1 MQFTF
6 AFGAKIKKIVG
17 WEKEKEIKNLEI
29 PVAENERN
37 KAVEN
42 LLSLKEYF
50 DNQLKSDQ
58 ETYQAI
64 ATLGDKLG
72 VLWNGDK

>member
-1 MQFTF
+1 M
-6 AFGAKIKKIVG
+6 
-17 WEKEKEIKNLEI
+17 EKETKNLEI

>member
-1 MQFTF
+1 M
-6 AFGAKIKKIVG
+6 AKDK
-17 WEKEKEIKNLEI
+17 IKNLEI

-50 DNQLKSDQ
+50 DNQLQSDQ
-58 ETYQAI
+58 ETHQAI
-64 ATLGDKLG
+64 AGEFGRVMEWADK
-72 VLWNGDK
+72 

>member
-1 MQFTF
+1 M
-6 AFGAKIKKIVG
+6 
-17 WEKEKEIKNLEI
+17 EKETKNLEI
-29 PVAENERN
+29 PIAENERN

-72 VLWNGDK
+72 VLCNGDK

>member
-1 MQFTF
+1 M
-6 AFGAKIKKIVG
+6 
-17 WEKEKEIKNLEI
+17 EKETKNLEI

-50 DNQLKSDQ
+50 DNQLQTDQ

-64 ATLGDKLG
+64 ATLSDKLG

>member
-1 MQFTF
+1 MQD
-6 AFGAKIKKIVG
+6 KIN
-17 WEKEKEIKNLEI
+17 NLEI

-50 DNQLKSDQ
+50 DNQLQSDQ

>member
-1 MQFTF
+1 M
-6 AFGAKIKKIVG
+6 
-17 WEKEKEIKNLEI
+17 EKETKNLEI
-29 PVAENERN
+29 PIAENERN

-50 DNQLKSDQ
+50 NNQLQTDQ

-64 ATLGDKLG
+64 TTLGDKLG

>member
-1 MQFTF
+1 MSNKT
-6 AFGAKIKKIVG
+6 
-17 WEKEKEIKNLEI
+17 KNLEI

-50 DNQLKSDQ
+50 DNQLQSDQ

-64 ATLGDKLG
+64 ATLSDKLG
-72 VLWNGDK
+72 VLWSADK

>member
-1 MQFTF
+1 M
-6 AFGAKIKKIVG
+6 
-17 WEKEKEIKNLEI
+17 EKEIKNLEI
-29 PVAENERN
+29 PIAENERN

-50 DNQLKSDQ
+50 DNQLQSDQ

>member
-1 MQFTF
+1 M
-6 AFGAKIKKIVG
+6 
-17 WEKEKEIKNLEI
+17 EKEIKNLEI

-50 DNQLKSDQ
+50 DNQLQSDQ

-64 ATLGDKLG
+64 ATLSDKLG
-72 VLWNGDK
+72 VLWSADK

>member
-1 MQFTF
+1 MSNET
-6 AFGAKIKKIVG
+6 
-17 WEKEKEIKNLEI
+17 KNLEI

-50 DNQLKSDQ
+50 DNQLQSDQ

>member
-1 MQFTF
+1 MSNET
-6 AFGAKIKKIVG
+6 
-17 WEKEKEIKNLEI
+17 KNLEI
-29 PVAENERN
+29 PIAENERN

-50 DNQLKSDQ
+50 DNQLQTDQ

-64 ATLGDKLG
+64 AILGDKLG

>member
-1 MQFTF
+1 MSNET
-6 AFGAKIKKIVG
+6 
-17 WEKEKEIKNLEI
+17 KNLEI

-42 LLSLKEYF
+42 FLSLKEYF
-50 DNQLKSDQ
+50 DNQLQSDQ

-64 ATLGDKLG
+64 ATLGDKLD
-72 VLWNGDK
+72 VLWNADK

>member
-1 MQFTF
+1 MSNET
-6 AFGAKIKKIVG
+6 
-17 WEKEKEIKNLEI
+17 KNLEI
-29 PVAENERN
+29 PVAENERK

-50 DNQLKSDQ
+50 DNQLQTDQ

>member
-1 MQFTF
+1 M
-6 AFGAKIKKIVG
+6 
-17 WEKEKEIKNLEI
+17 EKETKNLEI
-29 PVAENERN
+29 PIAENERN

-50 DNQLKSDQ
+50 DNQLQSDQ
-58 ETYQAI
+58 EIYQAI

>member
-1 MQFTF
+1 MSNET
-6 AFGAKIKKIVG
+6 
-17 WEKEKEIKNLEI
+17 KNLEI

-50 DNQLKSDQ
+50 DNQLQSDQ

-72 VLWNGDK
+72 VLWSADK

>member
-1 MQFTF
+1 MSNET
-6 AFGAKIKKIVG
+6 
-17 WEKEKEIKNLEI
+17 KNLEI
-29 PVAENERN
+29 PIAENERN

>member
-1 MQFTF
+1 M
-6 AFGAKIKKIVG
+6 AKDK
-17 WEKEKEIKNLEI
+17 IKNLEI

-50 DNQLKSDQ
+50 DNQLQSDQ
-58 ETYQAI
+58 ETHQEI

-72 VLWNGDK
+72 VLWNADK

>member
-1 MQFTF
+1 M
-6 AFGAKIKKIVG
+6 
-17 WEKEKEIKNLEI
+17 EKETKNSEI
-29 PVAENERN
+29 PIAENERN

>member
-1 MQFTF
+1 M
-6 AFGAKIKKIVG
+6 
-17 WEKEKEIKNLEI
+17 EKETKNLEI

-50 DNQLKSDQ
+50 NNQLQTDQ

>member
-1 MQFTF
+1 M
-6 AFGAKIKKIVG
+6 
-17 WEKEKEIKNLEI
+17 EKETKNLEI
-29 PVAENERN
+29 PIAENERN

-42 LLSLKEYF
+42 LLSLEEYF
-50 DNQLKSDQ
+50 NNQLQSDQ
-58 ETYQAI
+58 EIYQAI

>member
-1 MQFTF
+1 MV
-6 AFGAKIKKIVG
+6 KDK
-17 WEKEKEIKNLEI
+17 IKNLEI
-29 PVAENERN
+29 PIAENERN

>member
-1 MQFTF
+1 MSNET
-6 AFGAKIKKIVG
+6 
-17 WEKEKEIKNLEI
+17 KNLEI

-50 DNQLKSDQ
+50 NNQLQTDQ

-64 ATLGDKLG
+64 TTLGDKLG
-72 VLWNGDK
+72 VLRNGDK

>member
-1 MQFTF
+1 M
-6 AFGAKIKKIVG
+6 AKDK
-17 WEKEKEIKNLEI
+17 IKNLEI

-50 DNQLKSDQ
+50 DNQLQ
-58 ETYQAI
+58 
-64 ATLGDKLG
+64 
-72 VLWNGDK
+72 

>member
-1 MQFTF
+1 MSNET
-6 AFGAKIKKIVG
+6 
-17 WEKEKEIKNLEI
+17 KNLEI

-37 KAVEN
+37 KAVEH
-42 LLSLKEYF
+42 LISLKEYF
-50 DNQLKSDQ
+50 DNQLKTDK

-72 VLWNGDK
+72 VLWNADK

>member
-1 MQFTF
+1 M
-6 AFGAKIKKIVG
+6 AKDK
-17 WEKEKEIKNLEI
+17 IKNLEI
-29 PVAENERN
+29 PIAENERN

-50 DNQLKSDQ
+50 NNQLQTDQ

>member
-1 MQFTF
+1 M
-6 AFGAKIKKIVG
+6 
-17 WEKEKEIKNLEI
+17 EKETKNLEI
-29 PVAENERN
+29 PIAENERN

-50 DNQLKSDQ
+50 NNQLQSDQ

>member
-1 MQFTF
+1 M
-6 AFGAKIKKIVG
+6 
-17 WEKEKEIKNLEI
+17 EKETKNLEI
-29 PVAENERN
+29 PIAENERN

-50 DNQLKSDQ
+50 NNQLQTDQ
-58 ETYQAI
+58 ETYKAI

>member
-1 MQFTF
+1 M
-6 AFGAKIKKIVG
+6 AKDK
-17 WEKEKEIKNLEI
+17 IKNLEI

-50 DNQLKSDQ
+50 DNQLQSDQ

>member
-1 MQFTF
+1 M
-6 AFGAKIKKIVG
+6 AKDK
-17 WEKEKEIKNLEI
+17 IKNLEI

-50 DNQLKSDQ
+50 DNQLQTEQ

>member
-1 MQFTF
+1 MSNET
-6 AFGAKIKKIVG
+6 
-17 WEKEKEIKNLEI
+17 KNLEI
-29 PVAENERN
+29 PVAENERK

-50 DNQLKSDQ
+50 DNQLQSDQ

>member
-1 MQFTF
+1 MSNET
-6 AFGAKIKKIVG
+6 KD
-17 WEKEKEIKNLEI
+17 LEI

-50 DNQLKSDQ
+50 DNQLQSDQ

-72 VLWNGDK
+72 VIWNGDK

>member
-1 MQFTF
+1 MSNET
-6 AFGAKIKKIVG
+6 
-17 WEKEKEIKNLEI
+17 KNLEI

-50 DNQLKSDQ
+50 NNQLQTDQ

-72 VLWNGDK
+72 VL

>member
-1 MQFTF
+1 M
-6 AFGAKIKKIVG
+6 
-17 WEKEKEIKNLEI
+17 EKETKNLEI

-50 DNQLKSDQ
+50 NNQLQSDQ
-58 ETYQAI
+58 EIYQAI

>member
-1 MQFTF
+1 MSNET
-6 AFGAKIKKIVG
+6 
-17 WEKEKEIKNLEI
+17 KNLEI

-50 DNQLKSDQ
+50 DNQLQSDQ

-72 VLWNGDK
+72 ILWNEDK

>member
-1 MQFTF
+1 MSNET
-6 AFGAKIKKIVG
+6 
-17 WEKEKEIKNLEI
+17 KNLEI

-50 DNQLKSDQ
+50 DNQLQTDQ

>member
-1 MQFTF
+1 M
-6 AFGAKIKKIVG
+6 AKDKTKK
-17 WEKEKEIKNLEI
+17 LEI

-50 DNQLKSDQ
+50 DNQLQSDQ

-64 ATLGDKLG
+64 ATLGDKLC
-72 VLWNGDK
+72 VLWNADK

>member
-1 MQFTF
+1 M
-6 AFGAKIKKIVG
+6 AKDKTKK
-17 WEKEKEIKNLEI
+17 LEI

-50 DNQLKSDQ
+50 DTQLQSDQ
-58 ETYQAI
+58 ETHQAI

-72 VLWNGDK
+72 ILWNADK

>member
-1 MQFTF
+1 M
-6 AFGAKIKKIVG
+6 
-17 WEKEKEIKNLEI
+17 EKETKNLEI

-50 DNQLKSDQ
+50 YNQLKSDQ

>member
-1 MQFTF
+1 MSNET
-6 AFGAKIKKIVG
+6 
-17 WEKEKEIKNLEI
+17 KNLEI

-50 DNQLKSDQ
+50 DNQLQSDQ

-64 ATLGDKLG
+64 ATLSDKLG
-72 VLWNGDK
+72 VLWNADK

>member
-1 MQFTF
+1 M
-6 AFGAKIKKIVG
+6 
-17 WEKEKEIKNLEI
+17 EKEIKNLEI
-29 PVAENERN
+29 PIAENERN

-50 DNQLKSDQ
+50 DNQLQTEQ